1 MVPLKFVLQAEGVW
15 AKEDQTGGD
24 WLEGRLSYSSPSEHF
39 FILEATAVT
48 SGDNNYRGFVALD
61 NFLVEEGMCDH
72 DCNFDADISVCDWQN
87 DDSSDDFDWSVAHG
101 SLKSFTGPTRD
112 QSSSERGGREGGYAY
127 IDSAYPRRPGDRA
140 RMEMSKT
147 LQTEPDSPLCLSF
160 YVNMFGAGIGSLA
173 VLMQDSTTKSISPIW
188 EMRRPASSPRD
199 MWHKARVTI
208 GRISKIFSLTQSGLC
223 FMLEGF

>member
-1 MVPLKFVLQAEGVW
+1 MED
-15 AKEDQTGGD
+15 DQTGGS
-24 WLEGRLSYSSPSEHF
+24 WLEGRLSYSSSSQHF

-48 SGDNNYRGFVALD
+48 SEDNNYRGYVGLD
-61 NFLVEEGMCDH
+61 NFLVEEGMCDY

-87 DDSSDDFDWSVAHG
+87 DNSSDDFDWSVAHG

-160 YVNMFGAGIGSLA
+160 YVNMFGAGIGSLS

-208 GRISKIFSLTQSGLC
+208 GRISKIFSLTVR
-223 FMLEGF
+223 FMFHAGRFLKIIRRK

>member
-1 MVPLKFVLQAEGVW
+1 M
-15 AKEDQTGGD
+15 
-24 WLEGRLSYSSPSEHF
+24 EGRLSYSSPSEHF

-48 SGDNNYRGFVALD
+48 SGDNNYRGYVGLD
-61 NFLVEEGMCDH
+61 NFLVEEGMCDY
-72 DCNFDADISVCDWQN
+72 DCNFDADISVCDWQQQ
-87 DDSSDDFDWSVAHG
+87 DDDTEDDFDWSVAHG

-112 QSSSERGGREGGYAY
+112 QGSSVRGGRQGGYAY

-140 RMEMSKT
+140 RLEMSKT

-173 VLMQDSTTKSISPIW
+173 VLIQDSATSSISPIW

-208 GRISKIFSLTQSGLC
+208 GRISKIFSLATAFC
-223 FMLEGF
+223 FMLGGF